1 MFSTN
6 SDFSLCRTMVV
17 DDSLLDRKIFCAI
30 LKRLG
35 IHHITQCC
43 SGHEALVA
51 LNEHIPDLIVL
62 DIRLGDM
69 NGLDLCQQIRAMPGL
84 ESTPIAMQSGLGDI
98 DTIKEAFRRGAH
110 DYFIKPLKEEEVAV
124 RLQSML
130 LLRNEMKER
139 IRHAQALS
147 LLLRKILP
155 EPIARELEEQG
166 SVQSRWCDN
175 AVLMILD
182 FTAASRVALELEVK
196 ELIQHFNAQFD
207 AFDEISDHYGITR
220 IKTVG
225 DEYQTVVGLFEQDS
239 NMALRSLA
247 AAFDMRWLVQQW
259 MYMRRAQQRPCW
271 NVRLSVHGGPT
282 AWGVMGN
289 THLQFDLIGSTINE
303 AHRIC
308 TAANDGAIW
317 CSEGIA
323 KPLHQQANFTP
334 QGTTNLRN
342 IGDFSLFEVSH
353 LDHDIHTS
361 LLEQIIPGHAA
372 WHQAHL
378 PQLLHHINQVGAEG

>member
-1 MFSTN
+1 MFSAN
-6 SDFSLCRTMVV
+6 HDFSDCHTMVV
-17 DDSLLDRKIFCAI
+17 EDSPLDRKIFCAI

-43 SGHEALVA
+43 SGHEALIT
-51 LNEHIPDLIVL
+51 LQDHIPDLMVL

-69 NGLDLCQQIRAMPGL
+69 NGLDLCEQIGGMPGL
-84 ESTPIAMQSGLGDI
+84 ESTSIAMQSGLGDI

-139 IRHAQALS
+139 IRHTQALS

-155 EPIARELEEQG
+155 EPIAQELEDEG
-166 SVQSRWCDN
+166 AVQPRWCDD
-175 AVLMILD
+175 AVLMMLD
-182 FTAASRVALELEVK
+182 FTAASRVALEMDVE

-225 DEYQTVVGLFEQDS
+225 DEYQAVAGLFAHDPH
-239 NMALRSLA
+239 MAIRSLA

-259 MYMRRAQQRPCW
+259 MRRRSEQQRPCW
-271 NVRLSVHGGPT
+271 NIRLSVHRG
-282 AWGVMGN
+282 
-289 THLQFDLIGSTINE
+289 
-303 AHRIC
+303 
-308 TAANDGAIW
+308 
-317 CSEGIA
+317 
-323 KPLHQQANFTP
+323 
-334 QGTTNLRN
+334 
-342 IGDFSLFEVSH
+342 
-353 LDHDIHTS
+353 
-361 LLEQIIPGHAA
+361 
-372 WHQAHL
+372 
-378 PQLLHHINQVGAEG
+378 

>member
-1 MFSTN
+1 MFSSN
-6 SDFSLCRTMVV
+6 SDFSACRTMVV
-17 DDSLLDRKIFCAI
+17 DDSLLDRKIVCAS

-43 SGHEALVA
+43 SGREAL
-51 LNEHIPDLIVL
+51 LTLEEHVPDLIIL

-69 NGLDLCQQIRAMPGL
+69 SGLDLCQQIRAMPGL

-98 DTIKEAFRRGAH
+98 ETIKEAFQRGAH

-139 IRHAQALS
+139 VRHAQELS

-155 EPIARELEEQG
+155 EQIARELEDKG
-166 SVQSRWCDN
+166 SVQSRWCDD

-182 FTAASRVALELEVK
+182 FTAASRVALELNVE

-207 AFDEISDHYGITR
+207 AFDTISDHYGITR

-225 DEYQTVVGLFEQDS
+225 DEYQTVAGLFDDDA
-239 NMALRSLA
+239 NIAIRSLA

-259 MYMRRAQQRPCW
+259 MHTRRAQQRPCW
-271 NVRLSVHGGPT
+271 NVRLSVHRGPT

-308 TAANDGAIW
+308 TAANDGTIW
-317 CSEGIA
+317 CSEAIA
-323 KPLHQQANFTP
+323 TALQTYASFDT
-334 QGTTNLRN
+334 QGATHLRN
-342 IGDFSLFEVSH
+342 IGDFALFEVTQLSP
-353 LDHDIHTS
+353 DIHTS
-361 LLEQIIPGHAA
+361 IEAIIPGHAA

-378 PQLLHHINQVGAEG
+378 PRLLERVVSV